1 MVTLNNEI
9 KTPDLIRLRE
19 LDNGVFFELLGEIY
33 QKLAWDDNDRCYN
46 CLYLSEMIYVGLEYD
61 KLVRSVD
68 VEITV
73 TGYTKKDY

>member
-1 MVTLNNEI
+1 MVTLKNKI

-46 CLYLSEMIYVGLEYD
+46 CLYLSEMTYVELEYD
-61 KLVRSVD
+61 KLVRPVD

-73 TGYTKKDY
+73 TGYTKKGY